1 MLEQQQKLVLS
12 PYIELYDKIIP
23 KDNMLRRI
31 KELIDFNFVYDE
43 LQNKYCLD
51 NGRNAI
57 SPIIMFKYLLL
68 KVIFVWSDVDVVEHS
83 RYDMSIKYFLDM
95 APDEEVIEASSLTK
109 FRKLRLKDSDL
120 LDMLISKTVELSIE
134 KGIIKTESS
143 IIVDATHTKSKY
155 IKKTPIEVLREL
167 TKQLRKTVYIVDE
180 TIKKDLP
187 EKNTE
192 NSIEKEI
199 EYCKKLVY
207 AINSKERIKYIPAV
221 SEKINILNEVIEDNI
236 EHLQMSK
243 DMDARIGHKTAD
255 SSFFGYK
262 THIAMTEERIITAA
276 TVTGGEKTDGKELEK
291 LVEKTAETGIKIKD
305 VIGDKAYS
313 SRENIELAETKGYNL
328 ISKLNNTVTQ
338 GLRKKEDCFEFNKDA
353 GMYQCKAGHLAKR
366 KTVKSEKKKRH
377 ENPTITYFFDVEK
390 CKICPLKNGC
400 YREGAKTKTY
410 QETIKSYPHSKQA
423 VFQETEYF
431 KEKIKER
438 YKIEAKNSE
447 LKNRHGY
454 NKSTSYGI
462 KNMEMQGALTIFA
475 VNLKRIIKLL
485 DEKDKK

>member
-1 MLEQQQKLVLS
+1 MLSQQQTFVLS
-12 PYIELYDKIIP
+12 PYIDLYKKIIP
-23 KDNMLRRI
+23 KDNILRRI
-31 KELIDFNFVYDE
+31 KELIDFSFIYEE
-43 LQNKYCLD
+43 LQNKYCLN

-57 SPIIMFKYLLL
+57 SQIIMFKYLLL
-68 KVIFVWSDVDVVEHS
+68 KVIFVWSDADVVEHS

-95 APDEEVIEASSLTK
+95 APDEEVIESSSLTK

-120 LDMLISKTVELSIE
+120 LDMLISKTVKLSIE
-134 KGIIKTESS
+134 KGIIKSENS

-155 IKKTPIEVLREL
+155 IQKTPIEVLREL
-167 TKQLRKTVYIVDE
+167 TKQLRKTVYVVDE
-180 TIKKDLP
+180 TIKKELP

-199 EYCKKLVY
+199 EYCKKVVSV
-207 AINSKERIKYIPAV
+207 INTKEQMKFMPAV

-236 EHLQMSK
+236 ENLQMSK
-243 DMDARIGHKTAD
+243 DLDARIGHKTAD

-276 TVTGGEKTDGKELEK
+276 TVTGGEKTDGKELSK
-291 LVEKTAETGIKIKD
+291 LVEKTEQAGLKIKD

-313 SRENIELAETKGYNL
+313 SRENIELAETKRYNL

-366 KTVKSEKKKRH
+366 KTEKSEKKKRH

-390 CKICPLKNGC
+390 CKICPLKKGC
-400 YREGAKTKTY
+400 YKEGAKTKTY
-410 QETIKSYPHSKQA
+410 QLTIKSYPHSKQA
-423 VFQETEYF
+423 IFQETEYF
-431 KEKIKER
+431 KEKSKER

-447 LKNRHGY
+447 LKNQHGY
-454 NKSTSYGI
+454 NKSMSYGI
-462 KNMEMQGALTIFA
+462 ENMKMQGALTIFA

-485 DEKDKK
+485 NEKYKK